1 HVSLHASESGVEG
14 ICSLSLTFRS
24 DRDLFLSQASSRR
37 FNSSSLRLH
46 RIRFV
51 DKKINCSFVLPDL
64 VTLDFN
70 CLGHSL

>member
-1 HVSLHASESGVEG
+1 HVSLHVSESGVEG

-37 FNSSSLRLH
+37 FNSSSLRLR

-51 DKKINCSFVLPDL
+51 DKKIN
-64 VTLDFN
+64 
-70 CLGHSL
+70 